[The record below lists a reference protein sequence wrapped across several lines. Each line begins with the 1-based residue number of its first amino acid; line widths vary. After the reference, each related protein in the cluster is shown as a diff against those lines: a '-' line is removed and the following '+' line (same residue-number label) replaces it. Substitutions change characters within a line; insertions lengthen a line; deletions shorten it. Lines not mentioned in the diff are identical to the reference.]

1 MAAFS
6 FSVSEEFSTTD
17 SFEFSICGVLMLLL
31 FVDDGLIVALLGPTM
46 LVPPLPGPPVSC
58 DLGISTCSETGG
70 SENFT
75 LRLLMALP
83 FPLSLIS
90 PYSDGI
96 GDSVRFKIDAV
107 GEAPLGEG
115 TNFCHGLDLLASKC
129 KLVGVDSNSYN

>member
-1 MAAFS
+1 MPAFS
-6 FSVSEEFSTTD
+6 FSVSEEFSIAN
-17 SFEFSICGVLMLLL
+17 SLEFSICCVFMLLL
-31 FVDDGLIVALLGPTM
+31 FEDDGLIVALLGPTM
-46 LVPPLPGPPVSC
+46 LVPPLPGPPVNC

-115 TNFCHGLDLLASKC
+115 TNFCHGLDLVGSKC
-129 KLVGVDSNSYN
+129 KLVGVDNNS